1 MNNIKRKGKYLEIGG
16 ADGYTHSNTFSLNKY
31 LGWNGLILEPDFDM
45 FTTLKKVRPSDK
57 VLNKA
62 LSPLG
67 IEGYFKLRKAGQLS
81 SIKGFEKKDS
91 LSNIRELSRNFQR
104 IKAIPISPLL
114 IENKFDYFSL
124 DIEGAEVDVLKS
136 IEWNIINK
144 PSIITVEY
152 NFLDEVKNQIILI
165 LEREGYENIFS
176 KYEWLTRQD
185 LWFKLKNKK
194 NL

>member
-1 MNNIKRKGKYLEIGG
+1 
-16 ADGYTHSNTFSLNKY
+16 
-31 LGWNGLILEPDFDM
+31 M

-81 SIKGFEKKDS
+81 SIIGFDKNDS
-91 LSNIRELSRNFQR
+91 LSNIRELSGNFQR

-124 DIEGAEVDVLKS
+124 DIEGAEIDVLKS
-136 IEWNIINK
+136 IEWNKVNK
-144 PSIITVEY
+144 PTIITVEH
-152 NFLDEVKNQIILI
+152 NFLDEVKNEIILL
-165 LEREGYENIFS
+165 LERQGYENIFS
-176 KYEWLTRQD
+176 KYEWLTRHD
-185 LWFKLKNKK
+185 LWFKLKNK
-194 NL
+194 